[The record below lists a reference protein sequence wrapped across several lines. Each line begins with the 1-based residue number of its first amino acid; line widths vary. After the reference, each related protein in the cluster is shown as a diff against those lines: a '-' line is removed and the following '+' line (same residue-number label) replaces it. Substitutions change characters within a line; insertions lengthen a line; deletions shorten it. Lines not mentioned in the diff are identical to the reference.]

1 MRTTGAACLLAL
13 FLMAPSSA
21 FAQASITGIVRDT
34 SGAVLPGVT
43 VEASSPALIEKVRT
57 STTDGNGQYRIVDL
71 RAGDYTVTFS
81 LQGFTTVKR
90 EGVTLEGSFTA
101 TINGELRV
109 GALTET
115 ITVTGESPIVDVQS
129 VKRQMVLDNE
139 IISAIP
145 SSRSYNNLIQLI
157 PQSVNQAGAPTDVQ
171 VVPGMVVFGG
181 FGGRSNE
188 GRVNVDGISVGS
200 AFNGAGVSS
209 YIVDVGNA
217 REIAMTTSGGLG
229 ENEGG
234 GPSLNIL
241 PKEGGNSVRGTFFA
255 AGATGDMI
263 ASNYSQE
270 LKDRGLTTPGETR
283 KVWDYNLGIGGP
295 IARDKVWFYANI
307 RDEGGERTVPGM
319 FANANAGDP
328 TKWTYVAD
336 TSRPAVLAASYRITA
351 LRLTGQATPRNKFT
365 LFWDQQRPC
374 EGGAA
379 AGYSGSACRTSPD
392 DFVYAGSTA
401 APTPSASALFAP
413 ETAGYR
419 DYGNRVAQAK
429 WTSPVNNRL
438 LLEAGFGMYISRY
451 GGGQL
456 PGLPTEDLI
465 RVVEQCAAGCASN
478 GNIAGL
484 TYRSLNWFSNIN
496 WNNSW
501 NAAASFVT
509 GSHNIKVGY
518 QGGALI
524 DQRKNFGNN
533 QFINYRTNNGRP
545 DQITLNINRFGIEQS
560 VRFDAFYVQ
569 EQWTLGRMTAQ
580 GAVRYDHA
588 WSYFPEQ
595 TVDAQRFVP
604 TALNFGRTT
613 GVKGYNDLWPRGG
626 VAYDVFGNGKTS
638 VKFNFGRY
646 LEAAQNGGF
655 FISLNPTGRLSTTTT
670 RTWTDADAD
679 WVADCDLTNPASQGP
694 ATAVHGGGGAD
705 FCSANASANFGTPVF
720 DSTLDENL
728 LSGWGVRAGD
738 WQWGAALQ
746 QEVLPRVAVEVG
758 YQRRWLVNSNVIDNR
773 ARAPEDHTMFGL
785 TIPVDSRLPGGG
797 GGVLEGLYNVTPT
810 AAARL
815 NDNYETLATTYDE
828 WTRTSDSVNLNVT
841 ARMRNGLIVQGG
853 FNTGTSTSDYCGV
866 RAAIPEWNVVPMTIT
881 NQSPTNPWCDTSTGW
896 QTRATALGSYTVP
909 KVDVQ
914 VSGTFRSD
922 PGGQLA
928 ANYTATSAATVGLN
942 RPFAGLGGTTITVNL
957 IEPGT
962 LYGER
967 VNQVDMRFAKVL
979 RFGRTRSTVGL
990 DLYNLANNDAVLTYN
1005 QTFSPTT
1012 TTWLRPNS
1020 VLQPRIIKI
1029 SASVDF

>member
-1 MRTTGAACLLAL
+1 MRTLGATCLAL
-13 FLMAPSSA
+13 GLFVVAPSGA
-21 FAQASITGIVRDT
+21 FAQASITGIVRDS
-34 SGAVLPGVT
+34 SGAVLPGAT
-43 VEASSPALIEKVRT
+43 VEAASPALIEKVRT
-57 STTDGNGQYRIVDL
+57 ATTDGNGQYRIVDL
-71 RAGDYTVTFS
+71 RAGEYTVTFS

-90 EGVTLEGSFTA
+90 EGVALEGSFTA

-129 VKRQMVLDNE
+129 IRRQTVLDNDT
-139 IISAIP
+139 ISAIP

-157 PQSVNQAGAPTDVQ
+157 PQSINQGGAPTDVQ
-171 VVPGMVVFGG
+171 IVPGMVVFGG

-209 YIVDVGNA
+209 YIADVGNA

-241 PKEGGNSVRGTFFA
+241 PKEGGNAIRGTFFA
-255 AGATGDMI
+255 TGATGGMI
-263 ASNYSQE
+263 GSNYSQE
-270 LKDRGLTTPGETR
+270 LQDRGLTTPGELR
-283 KVWDYNLGIGGP
+283 KAWDYNLGIGGP
-295 IARDKVWFYANI
+295 IAKDRVWFYANI
-307 RDEGGERTVPGM
+307 RDEGSERTVPGM
-319 FANANAGDP
+319 FANKNAGDP
-328 TKWTYVAD
+328 SKWTYEAD
-336 TSRPAVLAASYRITA
+336 TTRPAVLAASYRITA

-379 AGYSGSACRTSPD
+379 EGFSGNACRVSKSGE
-392 DFVYAGSTA
+392 VYAGSTA
-401 APTPSASALFAP
+401 APTPSASALNAP

-465 RVVEQCAAGCASN
+465 RVTEQCAGGCANN

-484 TYRSLNWFSNIN
+484 NYRSLNWFSNIN

-501 NAAASFVT
+501 NAAASLVT
-509 GSHNIKVGY
+509 GSHSIKVGY

-533 QFINYRTNNGRP
+533 QFINYRTNNGVP

-569 EQWTLGRMTAQ
+569 EQWTLGRLTAQ
-580 GAVRYDHA
+580 GAIRYDHA
-588 WSYFPEQ
+588 WSYYPEQ
-595 TVDAQRFVP
+595 TVGAQRFVATP
-604 TALNFGRTT
+604 LNYPRTT

-626 VAYDVFGNGKTS
+626 IAYDVFGNGKTS
-638 VKFNFGRY
+638 VKVNFGRY

-655 FISLNPTGRLSTTTT
+655 FTALNPTGRLTTTTT
-670 RTWTDADAD
+670 RTWQDDNRNF
-679 WVADCDLTNPASQGP
+679 VADCDLTNPAAQGTQTP
-694 ATAVHGGGGAD
+694 TGGTPDGLD
-705 FCSANASANFGTPVF
+705 FCGANASANFGTPVF
-720 DSTLDENL
+720 DSTLDPGL
-728 LSGWGVRAGD
+728 LSGWGVRSGD
-738 WQWGAALQ
+738 WQWGASIQ

-758 YQRRWLVNSNVIDNR
+758 YQRRWLVNSSVIDNR
-773 ARAPEDHTMFGL
+773 ARAATDHTEFGVN
-785 TIPVDSRLPGGG
+785 IPVDSRLPGGG
-797 GGVLEGLYNVTPT
+797 GGVLQGLYNVTPE
-810 AAARL
+810 AAPRL
-815 NDNYETLATTYDE
+815 NDNFTTLSSNVGS
-828 WTRTSDSVNLNVT
+828 WNQVSDSLNLNVT
-841 ARMRNGLIVQGG
+841 ARMRNGLMVQGG
-853 FNTGTSTSDYCGV
+853 FNTGKNDNDYCDV
-866 RAAIPEWNVVPMTIT
+866 RAQIPEWTVIFA
-881 NQSPTNPWCDTSTGW
+881 QSPTNPWCDTSSGW
-896 QTRATALGSYTVP
+896 VTRATALGSYTVP

-914 VSGTFRSD
+914 ISGTFRSD

-928 ANYTATSAATVGLN
+928 ANWAATNAATVGLN
-942 RPFAGLGGTTITVNL
+942 RPFAGLGSPTITVNL

-967 VNQVDMRFAKVL
+967 VNQIDMRLAKVL
-979 RFGRTRSTVGL
+979 RFGRTRSTVGF
-990 DLYNLANNDAVLTYN
+990 DVYNLMNTDAVLTYN

-1020 VLQPRIIKI
+1020 VLQPRFVKL
-1029 SASVDF
+1029 SATVDF

>member
-1 MRTTGAACLLAL
+1 MRTLGATCLAL
-13 FLMAPSSA
+13 GLFAVAPSGA

-34 SGAVLPGVT
+34 SGAVLPGAT
-43 VEASSPALIEKVRT
+43 VEAASPALIEKVRT
-57 STTDGNGQYRIVDL
+57 ATTDGNGQYRIVDL
-71 RAGDYTVTFS
+71 RAGEYTVTFS
-81 LQGFTTVKR
+81 LSGFSTVKR
-90 EGVTLEGSFTA
+90 EGVALEGSFTA
-101 TINGELRV
+101 TINADLRV

-129 VKRQMVLDNE
+129 IRRQTVLDNDT
-139 IISAIP
+139 ISAIP

-157 PQSVNQAGAPTDVQ
+157 PQSINQAGAPTDVQ
-171 VVPGMVVFGG
+171 IVPGMVVFGG

-209 YIVDVGNA
+209 YIADVGNA

-241 PKEGGNSVRGTFFA
+241 PKEGGNAIRGTFFA
-255 AGATGDMI
+255 TGATGGMI
-263 ASNYSQE
+263 GSNYSQE
-270 LKDRGLTTPGETR
+270 LKDRGLTTPGELR
-283 KVWDYNLGIGGP
+283 KAWDYNLGIGGP
-295 IARDKVWFYANI
+295 IARDRMWFYANI
-307 RDEGGERTVPGM
+307 RDEGSERTVPGM
-319 FANANAGDP
+319 FANKNAGDP
-328 TKWTYVAD
+328 SKWTYEAD
-336 TSRPAVLAASYRITA
+336 TTRPAVLAASYRITA

-379 AGYSGSACRTSPD
+379 EGFSGNACRVSESGE
-392 DFVYAGSTA
+392 VYAGSTA
-401 APTPSASALFAP
+401 APTPSASAVNAP

-465 RVVEQCAAGCASN
+465 RVTEQCAGGCANN

-484 TYRSLNWFSNIN
+484 NYRSLNWFSNIN

-501 NAAASFVT
+501 NAAASLVT
-509 GSHNIKVGY
+509 GSHSIKVGY

-533 QFINYRTNNGRP
+533 QFINYRTNNGVP

-560 VRFDAFYVQ
+560 VRFDGFYVQ

-580 GAVRYDHA
+580 GAIRYDHA
-588 WSYFPEQ
+588 WSYYPEQ
-595 TVDAQRFVP
+595 TVGAQRFVATP
-604 TALNFGRTT
+604 LNYPRTT

-638 VKFNFGRY
+638 VKVNFGRY

-655 FISLNPTGRLSTTTT
+655 FTALNPTGRLTTTTT
-670 RTWTDADAD
+670 RTWQDDD
-679 WVADCDLTNPASQGP
+679 RDFVADCNLSNPAAQGTQTP
-694 ATAVHGGGGAD
+694 TGGTPDGLD
-705 FCSANASANFGTPVF
+705 FCGANASANFGTPVF
-720 DSTLDENL
+720 DSTLDPGL
-728 LSGWGVRAGD
+728 LSGWGVRSGD
-738 WQWGAALQ
+738 WQWGASIQ

-758 YQRRWLVNSNVIDNR
+758 YQRRWLVNSSAVDNR
-773 ARAPEDHTMFGL
+773 ARAAADHTEFGVN
-785 TIPVDSRLPGGG
+785 IPVDSRLPGGG
-797 GGVLEGLYNVTPT
+797 GGVLQGLYNVTP
-810 AAARL
+810 AAATRL
-815 NDNYETLATTYDE
+815 NDNFTTLSSNIGSWSQVA
-828 WTRTSDSVNLNVT
+828 DSLNLNVT
-841 ARMRNGLIVQGG
+841 ARMRNGLMVQGG
-853 FNTGTSTSDYCGV
+853 FNTGKNNNDYCDV
-866 RAAIPEWNVVPMTIT
+866 RAQIPEWTVIFA
-881 NQSPTNPWCDTSTGW
+881 QSPTNPWCDTSSGW
-896 QTRATALGSYTVP
+896 VTRATALGSYTVP

-914 VSGTFRSD
+914 ISGTFRSD

-928 ANYTATSAATVGLN
+928 ANWAATNAATVGLN
-942 RPFAGLGGTTITVNL
+942 RPFAGLGSPTITVNL

-967 VNQVDMRFAKVL
+967 VNQIDMRLAKVL
-979 RFGRTRSTVGL
+979 RFGRTRSTVGF
-990 DLYNLANNDAVLTYN
+990 DVYNLMNTDAVLTYN

-1020 VLQPRIIKI
+1020 VLQPRFVKL
-1029 SASVDF
+1029 SATVDF